1 VAQAFCSSSA
11 ASPSRILGTNQGL
24 NVHLVEAAGIPPAS
38 AVAVV
43 AQLTRLQAVQHC
55 WMKHRSCLHG
65 CAGCAALLDEACSR
79 ALIGRCAV
87 PVAGRRAEGIEP
99 SDAMTTTTWLS
110 ILVCFVCFLLL
121 RDRCAVIERGRCNA
135 LFLCYVKLCYA
146 RTLLHVVL
154 AALHHFIGSLR
165 YGCCCC
171 YWSSKVC
178 PADVTPCPVQV
189 RRPREMANHT
199 DTRCGTRLNTR
210 VKGQAYEN
218 RR

>member
-1 VAQAFCSSSA
+1 MAQAFCSSSA

-65 CAGCAALLDEACSR
+65 CAGCAALLDEAFSR

-99 SDAMTTTTWLS
+99 SDAMATTTWLS
-110 ILVCFVCFLLL
+110 ILVCFVCFALECWSHCWSCHAAIPAFC
-121 RDRCAVIERGRCNA
+121 RCVIDVPLSNVGDAMLFSCAMLSFVMLGHCFMWSLQRCIIS
-135 LFLCYVKLCYA
+135 LVHCG
-146 RTLLHVVL
+146 T
-154 AALHHFIGSLR
+154 AAAAATGLPRS
-165 YGCCCC
+165 
-171 YWSSKVC
+171 
-178 PADVTPCPVQV
+178 V
-189 RRPREMANHT
+189 RRT
-199 DTRCGTRLNTR
+199 
-210 VKGQAYEN
+210 
-218 RR
+218 